1 MNGAAIPFGPALLRW
16 RFPDLEPK
24 ADASEMALAIAPE
37 APPAAVDHDEADVAE
52 PGAAEDQAEERQ
64 RAAAAEAARGY
75 AEGFARGIAEGRQ
88 QGHAEGFAAG
98 EAAARQSLGEE
109 ARHVAALVECLAA
122 PMPTVERAV
131 EDALIGL
138 ALELARFVIGS
149 EIARSRDSL
158 VRLIREALAKAP
170 VRVDG
175 LQIAL
180 NPDDLALVRALAP
193 ELESGGAVLVGDPAV
208 ETGGC
213 LIFVEEGDGPVKDR
227 RWQPR
232 PPGTT
237 PQIDLSLAARWRSAM
252 LALFEG
258 EGT

>member
-1 MNGAAIPFGPALLRW
+1 MNGTAARFGPALRRW

-24 ADASEMALAIAPE
+24 PDAGEMTAPIATE
-37 APPAAVDHDEADVAE
+37 APLATHA
-52 PGAAEDQAEERQ
+52 AAEVAAPSAADDWAEERQ
-64 RAAAAEAARGY
+64 HAAAAEMARGY
-75 AEGFARGIAEGRQ
+75 DAGLARGIADGRQ
-88 QGHAEGFAAG
+88 QGHAEGFASGETAG
-98 EAAARQSLGEE
+98 RQSLAAE
-109 ARHVAALVECLAA
+109 ARRIATLVECLAA

-138 ALELARFVIGS
+138 ALELARFVIGG
-149 EIARSRDSL
+149 EITRSRDSL
-158 VRLIREALAKAP
+158 VRVIREALATAP

-175 LQIAL
+175 LRIAL
-180 NPDDLALVRALAP
+180 NPADLALVRSLAP
-193 ELESGGAVLVGDPAV
+193 EVESGGAVLVGDQAV

-213 LIFVEEGDGPVKDR
+213 LILVEEGDGPVKDR

-232 PPGTT
+232 PPSTV